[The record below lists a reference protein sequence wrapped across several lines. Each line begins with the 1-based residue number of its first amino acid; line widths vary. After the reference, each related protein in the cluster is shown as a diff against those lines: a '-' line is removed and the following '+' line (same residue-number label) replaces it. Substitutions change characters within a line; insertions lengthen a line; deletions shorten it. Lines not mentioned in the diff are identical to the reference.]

1 MRVILIVITIGLI
14 GAVLVYIFY
23 YNKPH
28 RDIQREAADF
38 ELSADEIVS
47 EFMIDEVAAH
57 QKFNDKVILISGKI
71 NQIIDRRDDFSI
83 ILIEGSGGLI
93 NCEINESYDDLM
105 NKVEVGGVANIKG
118 LYIGYN
124 DLLNEIQLK
133 QCSIEEE

>member
-1 MRVILIVITIGLI
+1 MRVILIVITIFLI

-38 ELSADEIVS
+38 QLSAEEMVS

-57 QKFNDKVILISGKI
+57 RKFNDKVILISGKV
-71 NQIIDRRDDFSI
+71 NQVIDRREDFSI
-83 ILIEGSGGLI
+83 ILVEGSGGLI

-105 NKVEVGGVANIKG
+105 DKIELGATAHIKG